1 MIMFRILIY
10 FVWCGIAA
18 GCAGGQKIY
27 KPQAIT
33 AAVIEKEMI
42 KSNEVVHVRYSSGTG
57 GIFEEDGYFKG
68 FKDSTRVEFEFFS
81 MEYRQY
87 VKAIIPLQNIQEI
100 KLKKNTYKKEQMA
113 SAVALL
119 GIAVLLSIGIWAQ

>member
-1 MIMFRILIY
+1 MIKMVIGLM
-10 FVWCGIAA
+10 WCGIVA

-27 KPQAIT
+27 KPQTIT

-42 KSNEVVHVRYSSGTG
+42 KPNEVVHVRYSSGTG

-68 FKDSTRVEFEFFS
+68 FTDSTRVEFEFFS
-81 MEYRQY
+81 MGHRQY
-87 VKAIIPLQNIQEI
+87 VKAIIPLQNILEI
-100 KLKKNTYKKEQMA
+100 RVKKNTYKKEQLI

-119 GIAVLLSIGIWAQ
+119 GVAVLLSIGIWAQ